1 MDPLATEGLNS
12 LLMLASE
19 GGGVFGTAG
28 LVWLLA
34 RFGHLG
40 GGSSKQT
47 GDLARCTAR
56 VEGALDRLQR
66 IDQRVEGLHKALPT
80 QEQLVA
86 TAVERAQLTTTLE
99 RVATALE
106 GLRA

>member
-1 MDPLATEGLNS
+1 MDPIATEGLNS
-12 LLMLASE
+12 LMMLASE

-34 RFGHLG
+34 RGGYL

-47 GDLARCTAR
+47 GELERCTAR
-56 VEGALDRLQR
+56 LEGALDRLQR
-66 IDQRVEGLHKALPT
+66 IDQRVESLHKALPT

-86 TAVERAQLTTTLE
+86 TAVERAQLTATLE